1 MTCEIFINNP
11 WPLAVRSALFLLLSP
26 PSLNLQDALD
36 LVATSDR
43 FHWQVPLFVLLAIA
57 VGVSGLAFLSHC
69 MKRFDATYSASMFVV
84 SYIISATVMSMVRYH
99 MIDRLKAQGPVQMTL
114 YPLGLAILFGGV
126 YFLMVDKQ
134 VRMRKKRR

>member
-1 MTCEIFINNP
+1 
-11 WPLAVRSALFLLLSP
+11 
-26 PSLNLQDALD
+26 
-36 LVATSDR
+36 
-43 FHWQVPLFVLLAIA
+43 
-57 VGVSGLAFLSHC
+57 